1 MRLTSEVSS
10 TFAECGHSHFNT
22 YDAAGAREVSEVFH
36 STLLALGA
44 EMRRSLRHQHPADG
58 RPADQARLAGAL
70 VNAVAELEKALAALG
85 IHVIGDGRAAGG
97 DGFRQHRNNGLMEPP
112 RAVSSQA

>member
-10 TFAECGHSHFNT
+10 VFAESNHFHFTT
-22 YDAAGAREVSEVFH
+22 YDAPGVGPVSGVCG
-36 STLLALGA
+36 STLLAPGA
-44 EMRRSLRHQHPADG
+44 EVRRALRHQNAADG
-58 RPADQARLAGAL
+58 RPAGYAGLAGSL

-97 DGFRQHRNNGLMEPP
+97 DGFRQYRDNGLVEPP
-112 RAVSSQA
+112 GALLAQA

>member
-44 EMRRSLRHQHPADG
+44 EVRRALRHQNAANG
-58 RPADQARLAGAL
+58 RPAGDAGFAGAL
-70 VNAVAELEKALAALG
+70 VNAVAELEKALAAAG

-97 DGFRQHRNNGLMEPP
+97 DGLRQHRNKGLMAPP
-112 RAVSSQA
+112 RAVSAEA